1 MLQAG
6 NINLNNCV
14 RYHAGGIAIE
24 TSRQDTDLLHDAYV
38 AELTE
43 FAQCIQQGQKPR
55 ATGQD
60 ARNALEIA
68 LACIASVQQ
77 GKPIRLGEQ

>member
-1 MLQAG
+1 
-6 NINLNNCV
+6 
-14 RYHAGGIAIE
+14 
-24 TSRQDTDLLHDAYV
+24 V

-43 FAQCIQQGQKPR
+43 FAHCIQQGQSPR

-68 LACIASVQQ
+68 LACIESVQQ
-77 GKPIRLGEQ
+77 GKPVTLRGQ